1 MINYIGDIS
10 KEDACVLAHL
20 AESSSF
26 ILEFGVGASTQ
37 VLSAYADNPI
47 VSLDTSKEW
56 IERTRINLG
65 LLKIENSPA
74 IFHYETI
81 IDHLVGYPNLAFD
94 LIFDDGVD
102 ELRREFAIHS
112 WRSLKVGGILA
123 LHDTRRL
130 QDIQNVCAVIE
141 NFGNEIEKV
150 LFNYQHSNI
159 TLIYK
164 KEYEPYENWQ
174 ITEKKE
180 PWQLGW
186 AEIPEGVKLT

>member
-10 KEDACVLAHL
+10 KEDAEVLRLL
-20 AESSSF
+20 AESSNS

-37 VLSAYADNPI
+37 VLSAYCKMPI
-47 VSLDTSKEW
+47 ITLETTPEW
-56 IERTRINLG
+56 IDRTAKNIELLG
-65 LLKIENSPA
+65 IKNAP
-74 IFHYETI
+74 IFHSYYSYLSFLQNPSE
-81 IDHLVGYPNLAFD
+81 FD
-94 LIFDDGVD
+94 MIFDDGID
-102 ELRREFAIHS
+102 ELRRVFAIGM
-112 WRSLKVGGILA
+112 WPSLKIGGILA
-123 LHDTRRL
+123 MHDTRRL

-150 LFNYQHSNI
+150 LFNYLHSNI

-164 KEYEPYENWQ
+164 KEYEPFENWQ